1 MWEKEIW
8 IARRNKLITNDDGIE
23 VPYFDTPTP
32 YRMNYQPVS
41 GYLGLMEYGEN
52 ISNVYRAFVDRR
64 MQGKIKVGDRV
75 YLSDNEVLESELE
88 NLAMSDN
95 EFCENANYEITVA
108 LPQNFKMK
116 VDFTKRRKYEK

>member
-1 MWEKEIW
+1 
-8 IARRNKLITNDDGIE
+8 
-23 VPYFDTPTP
+23 
-32 YRMNYQPVS
+32 
-41 GYLGLMEYGEN
+41 
-52 ISNVYRAFVDRR
+52 

-75 YLSDNEVLESELE
+75 YLSDNDVLESELE